1 MAGTVRVTSE
11 GAYVE
16 LYFLA
21 KNKVTALGTYVE
33 YGLPAMLRV
42 TSLGAYVEH
51 DPPPASTMRLLPA
64 LGVGN

>member
-16 LYFLA
+16 QGGA
-21 KNKVTALGTYVE
+21 SVRITSLGAYVE
-33 YGLPAMLRV
+33 HGPPAKVYV
-42 TSLGAYVEH
+42 TSLGAYVEYE
-51 DPPPASTMRLLPA
+51 PTGGGAAVRLLPA